1 MAARNEPLANV
12 LWSVTAFGDERWSA
26 GRRYWWDNRDRPAR
40 GGCLQA
46 TLEGS
51 VIIRMRGGEHTA
63 DAGTLMIFLYGED
76 SQYGQPA
83 PFTEPYHC
91 VWVSLDGAG
100 VVEHLQA
107 IRNLGGPVLRDEPG
121 RPLTEELLSL
131 QARLREGGVS
141 QPTMQ
146 AAATQR
152 LVMGVYESAAR
163 HRREELSPVERA
175 VERLL
180 SQPFAP
186 DNAQQIADRYGVSR
200 EHFTRIFTQRTGT
213 PPARYLAHVRARRAE
228 RLLQST
234 GLTVDAVARQVGV
247 RDAAALGR
255 LIRRETGAPP
265 SALRSSAAS

>member
-1 MAARNEPLANV
+1 MSARNETEANV
-12 LWSVTAFGDERWSA
+12 LWSVTAFGDERWPA
-26 GRRYWWDNRDRPAR
+26 GRRYWWDNRDRHTR
-40 GGCLQA
+40 GGCVQA

-51 VIIRMRGGEHTA
+51 VVIRERGSERIS

-76 SQYGQPA
+76 SQYGRPS
-83 PFTEPYHC
+83 PFAEPYRC
-91 VWVSLDGAG
+91 AWVSLDGAG
-100 VVEHLQA
+100 VVEHLRA
-107 IRNLGGPVLRDEPG
+107 IRDLVGPVLRDEPG

-131 QARLREGGVS
+131 QTRLRNGEVS
-141 QPTMQ
+141 RPTMQ